1 MNMTAAGEKWGN
13 TFSPS
18 PPLEVHEV
26 LLVDEVPELKPLEH
40 LAF

>member
-1 MNMTAAGEKWGN
+1 MNMTAVGEKWGN

-18 PPLEVHEV
+18 PPLEVREV
-26 LLVDEVPELKPLEH
+26 LLVDEVPELKSLEH